1 MQIEFFLRKKHIN
14 SIRTKINISLYKQQ
28 RGRTQELIQGR
39 GGGLNQPVSRG
50 GFLRICKQLSS
61 V

>member
-28 RGRTQELIQGR
+28 GGRTQELIQGR
-39 GGGLNQPVSRG
+39 GGGKINLFPG
-50 GFLRICKQLSS
+50 EGFYAFANN
-61 V
+61 